1 MSNLYTA
8 FGLVI
13 YSFLP
18 LPALS
23 EGAGKPDVVI
33 EPRKAEELC
42 QEKSNPCAFVTVAPG
57 RCLQELPGH
66 GRILV
71 TSTKIVVEQFPGAD
85 DDLLRLFLVRSS
97 FGVLMQLRGCLVLR
111 GSAVEIGGKGV
122 VVTASAC
129 TGASTLAAT
138 LVKRGARLLSDEL
151 CVIRI
156 NPLGCLELLPF
167 YPGIHLWRDMAKV
180 FDLLPENAQPVRKG
194 LERFHFPLRDSFS
207 PSPLPVSSLFFLME
221 HTMSDILLEPVTGLQ
236 KTRTLTSR
244 SCGRL
249 LIEKLNLK
257 QSYFKVALALSMH
270 CPMWRLSRPSVGD
283 SREKLAGAVEENR

>member
-1 MSNLYTA
+1 MCNLYTA

-13 YSFLP
+13 HPFLP

-23 EGAGKPDVVI
+23 EGSGEPDVVI
-33 EPRKAEELC
+33 ESGNAGELLP
-42 QEKSNPCAFVTVAPG
+42 EKSNPCAFVTVAPG

-71 TSTKIVVEQFPGAD
+71 TSAKIVVEQFPGAD
-85 DDLLRLFLVRSS
+85 DDLLRLFLIRSS

-122 VVTASAC
+122 VITASAC

-138 LVKRGARLLSDEL
+138 LVKRGARLISDEL

-156 NPLGCLELLPF
+156 NPLGRPELLPF
-167 YPGIHLWRDMAKV
+167 YPGIHLWRDMAKA

-194 LERFHFPLRDSFS
+194 LERFHIPLRDASS

-221 HTMSDILLEPVTGLQ
+221 HTMPDILLEPVAGLL
-236 KTRTLTSR
+236 KTRTVATR
-244 SCGRL
+244 ICGRL

-257 QSYFKVALALSMH
+257 QSYFKGALALSSH

-283 SREKLAGAVEENR
+283 SREKLAEAVEENR